1 VHRHSGERIG
11 EDSKYNSLFHVAF
24 SCCTGGV
31 MTFLSIARK
40 SLVFIALVFAF
51 NLGVPAGHAISAK
64 SLEKQ
69 ARKIESKLAK
79 FPKGAF
85 LHLRFRDGSES
96 NGKLRNMSDNSFS
109 FTNSESNT
117 DETHSYSEVTTV
129 EKGKV
134 YIGKD
139 SESRSRFRLPF

>member
-1 VHRHSGERIG
+1 
-11 EDSKYNSLFHVAF
+11 
-24 SCCTGGV
+24 
-31 MTFLSIARK
+31 MTFLSMARK
-40 SLVFIALVFAF
+40 SLVCMALVFAF
-51 NLGVPAGHAISAK
+51 SLSSTAGHAVSAK

-85 LHLRFRDGSES
+85 LRLRFRDGSES
-96 NGKLRNMSDNSFS
+96 TGKLRNMSDNSFS

-117 DETHSYSEVTTV
+117 DETHNYNEVTTV
-129 EKGKV
+129 EKGKI

-139 SESRSRFRLPF
+139 SESRNRIRLPF

>member
-1 VHRHSGERIG
+1 
-11 EDSKYNSLFHVAF
+11 
-24 SCCTGGV
+24 
-31 MTFLSIARK
+31 M
-40 SLVFIALVFAF
+40 ALVFVF
-51 NLGVPAGHAISAK
+51 SLGVSPSHAVSAK

-85 LHLRFRDGSES
+85 LRLRFRDGSES
-96 NGKLRNMSDNSFS
+96 TGKLRNMSDNSFS

-117 DETHSYSEVTTV
+117 DETHNYTEVKDV
-129 EKGKV
+129 EKTKI

-139 SESRSRFRLPF
+139 STSRSPIHLPF